1 MKFYPAL
8 LSDSLE
14 TIAHQL
20 EVARSLPQ
28 VKLVQVDILD
38 GLFADNL
45 TVSLGDITTLDF
57 GDLKLD
63 LHLMVEEP
71 VDYVYELLDGSFS
84 VPTRSV
90 IAQVER
96 MSFQDQYVK
105 ELKDHQVKV
114 GISLDLFTPLTEI
127 EEQIFP
133 DLDQIQLMA
142 VEAGFQAQKLNE
154 LIYQKVTDLK
164 QSLTDRRLQCE
175 IIVDGGVKLDNLK
188 KLKQAGADAVA
199 VGSMLWTAK
208 DPREVADKIANI

>member
-45 TVSLGDITTLDF
+45 TVSLGDLTTLDF

-199 VGSMLWTAK
+199 VGSMLWTAE
-208 DPREVADKIANI
+208 DPREVAEKIANI